1 MVDISATN
9 SGVKGNYHR
18 SISPVAI
25 MRARSRKSNK
35 SPNQNHR
42 FNEPTEISNP
52 HQQLY
57 LQPLMVDNNDKRTSP
72 NIFENQATAAA
83 AAAGTGITF

>member
-1 MVDISATN
+1 
-9 SGVKGNYHR
+9 
-18 SISPVAI
+18 

-42 FNEPTEISNP
+42 LNEPTEISNP

-57 LQPLMVDNNDKRTSP
+57 LQPLNADFSDKRTSP
-72 NIFENQATAAA
+72 NIMENQAG
-83 AAAGTGITF
+83 GTGITFKR